1 MSAVNSLNSIEA
13 YKDRP
18 IMFTTHAVKHI
29 GIKQNQTVLKLD
41 TYNIIC
47 VPYRISVTNI
57 VLLAFL
63 SGDELVF
70 FQKYINSLCGLSL
83 VFQKPDQLESLKL
96 FVRCTL
102 IQIGQMKGRDNV
114 GLINLE
120 IKNCPNDLF
129 AIIVDYLSYVER
141 LKLEYDDYKDK
152 PVALTPENAK
162 LLQFNDYAVL
172 NASGSTQRV
181 RLFALCSNNAE
192 FLTVPVSS
200 DIPVGTPAQLKLYF
214 QQYQF
219 AASGKVLSTEKMPT
233 GGFRVK
239 TSIEMSLELVEILER
254 YYARSRAA
262 ARGQ

>member
-1 MSAVNSLNSIEA
+1 MTVINSKASAEM

-47 VPYRISVTNI
+47 VPYRVSVTNI

-63 SGDELVF
+63 SGDELKF
-70 FQKYINSLCGLSL
+70 FHKYINNLCGLSL

-102 IQIGQMKGRDNV
+102 LQIGQMKGRDNV

-120 IKNCPNDLF
+120 IKNCPNDLLS
-129 AIIVDYLSYVER
+129 IIVDYLSYIDR

-152 PVALTPENAK
+152 SVTMTPENVK
-162 LLQFNDYAVL
+162 LLQFNNYAVL
-172 NASGSTQRV
+172 NAAGSTQRV
-181 RLFALCSNNAE
+181 RLFTLGSNNAE
-192 FLTVPVSS
+192 FLTVPVAS
-200 DIPVGTPAQLKLYF
+200 DIPAETPIQLKLYF

-219 AASGKVLSTEKMPT
+219 AAIGKVISTEKITT
-233 GGFRVK
+233 GGYRVK

-254 YYARSRAA
+254 FYVLSKALAVS
-262 ARGQ
+262 G